1 MQARHL
7 SFLTLLALSA
17 PAAAQD
23 FNNDGYDDLVIG
35 VPDEDI
41 GSIADAGAVHVLYGS
56 ASGPILSGFQTWSQ
70 DASGVN
76 DSCEAYDRFGYS
88 LACGDFNNDGYDDLA
103 IGVPYEDIVITWLFE
118 YTDAGMVQVLYGGPG
133 GLSASGNS
141 WYTEGSFGTSNL
153 DDYDNFGFSLAAGNF
168 DRPESGD
175 DFAVGAPNEDIGSIV
190 DAGAVFVIYSSQGKG
205 QYVSNE
211 ILSQDMSD
219 VPDTAEAYD
228 HFGYTLAASHNL
240 PNIFHP
246 DILAIGV
253 PYEDIGSA
261 YEAGAVS
268 VHYGEYN
275 YGVNYS
281 SEFWTQD
288 RGTMLDVAESFD
300 NFGQALAWG
309 RFHRLD
315 VNELAVG
322 VPGEDLNGIEN
333 AGAVAV
339 IPVNANQGELTSNGN
354 QLWSQDSAKVL
365 DACESGDLFGFA
377 LAAGDFNEDGLDDL
391 AIGVPFE
398 DINGLSNPGAIAILF
413 ARSTGGLGAGGNQF
427 WYQGNAGMPG
437 MLEAYDNFGDRLAAG
452 DVNGDGRSQL
462 IVGVRYEDIG
472 TVSDAGAVFVLADG
486 PAGYGTQIW
495 DQGSLGSVEA
505 YDHMGGS
512 VQ

>member
-88 LACGDFNNDGYDDLA
+88 LACGDFNNDGYDD
-103 IGVPYEDIVITWLFE
+103 
-118 YTDAGMVQVLYGGPG
+118 
-133 GLSASGNS
+133 
-141 WYTEGSFGTSNL
+141 
-153 DDYDNFGFSLAAGNF
+153 
-168 DRPESGD
+168 
-175 DFAVGAPNEDIGSIV
+175 
-190 DAGAVFVIYSSQGKG
+190 
-205 QYVSNE
+205 
-211 ILSQDMSD
+211 
-219 VPDTAEAYD
+219 
-228 HFGYTLAASHNL
+228 
-240 PNIFHP
+240 
-246 DILAIGV
+246 LAIGV